1 MITDKCCN
9 STHTKSFHL
18 LQLQVKMYLIV
29 PILVSLLLPKAYSLK
44 CFECTPGESGACTDM
59 ETDCPTQCGNTRIT
73 SYMGGTKVSDVNM
86 KSCSV
91 PAQCL
96 TASVNFG
103 MTRTMIAS
111 KCCNTDLCNSQSIP
125 ESTETTPNGKKCF
138 TCTGT
143 DCTSALSCVGDEDRC
158 ISTIAPTVSVL
169 PELLWEPPFLE
180 IATDKTTPLLVFSN
194 LLLSHGKQSI
204 QRPHVPPSWE
214 AVLGQPQGG
223 QGQAGG
229 LPGQTGRGFV
239 GGPQAWLCRE
249 QAGASH

>member
-44 CFECTPGESGACTDM
+44 CFECTPGESGACTDK

-73 SYMGGTKVSDVNM
+73 SYMGGTKLSDVNM

-103 MTRTMIAS
+103 MMRTMIAS
-111 KCCNTDLCNSQSIP
+111 TCCNTDLCNSQSIP
-125 ESTETTPNGKKCF
+125 VLHLYRNGLHERSELCGRRGPLYLNKSEHGWREDDNEGMCLQEHLCGRHVRSTGAHHGHGHEVLRGK
-138 TCTGT
+138 
-143 DCTSALSCVGDEDRC
+143 
-158 ISTIAPTVSVL
+158 PM
-169 PELLWEPPFLE
+169 
-180 IATDKTTPLLVFSN
+180 
-194 LLLSHGKQSI
+194 
-204 QRPHVPPSWE
+204 
-214 AVLGQPQGG
+214 
-223 QGQAGG
+223 
-229 LPGQTGRGFV
+229 
-239 GGPQAWLCRE
+239 
-249 QAGASH
+249 